1 MILEV
6 QERLALMEILPTE
19 GDYASIKT
27 LRRAR
32 ETISITPDEAENL
45 QFEQQG
51 DGVLAW
57 NPAVAATLVRDIP
70 IDEWTTNTVC
80 EILIKLSNE
89 KKLKDVQLS
98 LYEKFV
104 KDFE

>member
-6 QERLALMEILPTE
+6 QERLALMEILPIE

-32 ETISITPDEAENL
+32 ETIAITPKEAEEL
-45 QFEQQG
+45 QFVQHD
-51 DGVLAW
+51 DGVLVW
-57 NPAVAATLVRDIP
+57 NPAVAAILVRDIP
-70 IDEWTTNTVC
+70 VDEWTTNIIC
-80 EILIKLSNE
+80 DILINLSNN

-104 KDFE
+104 KEYE